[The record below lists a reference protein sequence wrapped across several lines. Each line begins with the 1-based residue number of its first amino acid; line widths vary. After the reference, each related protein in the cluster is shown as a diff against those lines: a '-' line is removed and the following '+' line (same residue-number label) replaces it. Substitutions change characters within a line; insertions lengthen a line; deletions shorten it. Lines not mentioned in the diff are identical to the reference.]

1 MKKVIFIII
10 LFITLFLVSCKTDNE
25 EIIDEEGHNNPGD
38 IDLEDDNIMKI
49 NVLVNGRML
58 EATLEDNIAAEE
70 FYNMIGDGLTLELE
84 EYGGFEKVGS
94 LGKSLTASDSRI
106 KTSPGD
112 LILYR
117 SSEFSV
123 MYGTNTWSYTRLG
136 HIDKTKSEL
145 LEILGSE
152 DVVVQI
158 TK

>member
-25 EIIDEEGHNNPGD
+25 EIKDEGGQNDTGD

-49 NVLVNGRML
+49 NVLVNGIML

-94 LGKSLTASDSRI
+94 LGRSLTASDSRI

-117 SSEFSV
+117 SSEFSL

-145 LEILGSE
+145 LEILGSG

>member
-25 EIIDEEGHNNPGD
+25 EIKDEGGQNDTGD

-49 NVLVNGRML
+49 NVLVNGIML

-94 LGKSLTASDSRI
+94 LGRSLSSSDSSI
-106 KTSPGD
+106 KASPGD

-117 SSEFSV
+117 SSEFSL

-145 LEILGSE
+145 LEILGSG